1 MRNTLLFSFIILMFS
16 GCNSD
21 DDRRS
26 NNPFVVNIGFSIQLG
41 NINALDLQIP
51 SNPVYV
57 PNGGVRGVFVINT
70 GSGLRAWEATDPNHS
85 PNECSTM
92 VINGINVVCQCEDAH
107 TYNLF
112 TGQASGETLDFT
124 MIPYRVEQ
132 SGDVIVVSN

>member
-1 MRNTLLFSFIILMFS
+1 MRTTLLFCFVILLLF
-16 GCNSD
+16 GCSSD

-26 NNPFVVNIGFSIQLG
+26 NNPFVVDIGFSIQLG
-41 NINALDLQIP
+41 NIDALDLQIP

-70 GSGLRAWEATDPNHS
+70 GSGLMAWEATDPNHS

-92 VINGINVVCQCEDAH
+92 VINGIEVVCQCDDAH

-112 TGQASGETLDFT
+112 TGQAAGEVLDYT
-124 MIPYRVEQ
+124 MVNYRVEQ
-132 SGDVIVVSN
+132 SGDVIIVSN

>member
-1 MRNTLLFSFIILMFS
+1 MRTTLLFSFMILMLF
-16 GCNSD
+16 GCDSD

-41 NINALDLQIP
+41 NIDALDLQIP

-70 GSGLRAWEATDPNHS
+70 GSGLRAWEATDPNRI

-92 VINGINVVCQCEDAH
+92 IIDGIEVVSQCDDANR
-107 TYNLF
+107 YNLF
-112 TGQASGETLDFT
+112 TGQASGQVLDFA

-132 SGDVIVVSN
+132 SGDVIIVSN